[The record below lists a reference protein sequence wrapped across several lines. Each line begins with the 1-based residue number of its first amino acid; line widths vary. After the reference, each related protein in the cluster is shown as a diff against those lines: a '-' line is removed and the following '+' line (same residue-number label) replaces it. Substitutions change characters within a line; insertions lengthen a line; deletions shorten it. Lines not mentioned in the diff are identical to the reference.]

1 MTEKRSTGPNARPK
15 DETIAQTG
23 EGLPDDSGGPPEDA
37 QKVDEAA
44 VRRSLDDLGKGGA
57 SKSQR

>member
-23 EGLPDDSGGPPEDA
+23 EGLPDDTGERPEDA
-37 QKVDEAA
+37 QEVDEAA
-44 VRRSLDDLGKGGA
+44 VRRSLVDLGKGGG
-57 SKSQR
+57 SKSAR

>member
-1 MTEKRSTGPNARPK
+1 MTEKRSIGPNARPR

-23 EGLPDDSGGPPEDA
+23 EDLPDDTGGPPKDA
-37 QKVDEAA
+37 REVDEAA
-44 VRRSLDDLGKGGA
+44 VRRSLDDLGKGGG

>member
-23 EGLPDDSGGPPEDA
+23 EGLPGDTGGPPEDV
-37 QKVDEAA
+37 QKIDEAA
-44 VRRSLDDLGKGGA
+44 VRRSLDDPGKGGG
-57 SKSQR
+57 SKSRR